1 MILLIILP
9 GWALMWQLFNS
20 DSGWVIQ
27 GNYLLAAIGG
37 VTMLLQIWMVIESV
51 VIWPSAKGVLEE
63 ALPSL
68 QTSKELGLTDG
79 RSC

>member
-1 MILLIILP
+1 MVLLIILP

-20 DSGWVIQ
+20 NSGWVVQ

-51 VIWPSAKGVLEE
+51 LIWPSVKGVLEE
-63 ALPSL
+63 ALPPL
-68 QTSKELGLTDG
+68 QAKRKT
-79 RSC
+79 